1 MEIYDKNGEA
11 TVYRSTDGKT
21 IVLNGNNKVYLSA
34 FNTMEQKW
42 EHTWTDLCA
51 DVVKIENTSV
61 CLESD
66 TPNIEWLVACGQ
78 FKRVEFHPKT
88 MILPRMQMPYG
99 MSKVHKDYLKDF
111 ARRFARD
118 TVLVFPALDHN
129 C

>member
-34 FNTMEQKW
+34 FNTKEQKW
-42 EHTWTDLCA
+42 EHKWTDLCA